1 MRALSDFDVKT
12 VRRRYVCLGI
22 LVLVGVMVSI
32 VIYGIVSA
40 ASHSE
45 ASTSLMSSTV
55 EPAIGN
61 SIGLNPTE
69 TPQFASSPH
78 TVAAEEEEGGA
89 AKNDDKHETT
99 TSAEPP
105 TIANISTIEQESTSK
120 SEDQSPHSEK
130 PETITQSTTESTG
143 THEQSDPGN
152 K

>member
-12 VRRRYVCLGI
+12 VRRRYVCLG
-22 LVLVGVMVSI
+22 LLALVGVMVSI

-40 ASHSE
+40 ASHSNP
-45 ASTSLMSSTV
+45 STSLMSSTV

-61 SIGLNPTE
+61 SIGLNPTV

-78 TVAAEEEEGGA
+78 TEAAEEKESGA

-99 TSAEPP
+99 TSVEPQ
-105 TIANISTIEQESTSK
+105 TIENSTIKQESTSK
-120 SEDQSPHSEK
+120 KEDQSSYSEK
-130 PETITQSTTESTG
+130 TETTTQNTTESTG
-143 THEQSDPGN
+143 THEQSDAGQ